1 VSVEGELNRNGRNG
15 TTNLCRKSTFRVR
28 EYPINSEESLR
39 ENAIDLC
46 ITNSNSLTNGYQTNK
61 AINNDSKQANIQRNV
76 SKIPGPKT
84 IR

>member
-1 VSVEGELNRNGRNG
+1 MSVEGELNRNGRNG

-28 EYPINSEESLR
+28 EYPINSQDNLR
-39 ENAIDLC
+39 EHDLC
-46 ITNSNSLTNGYQTNK
+46 ITNTNTVNGYQTNN
-61 AINNDSKQANIQRNV
+61 AININSKQADIQRNV